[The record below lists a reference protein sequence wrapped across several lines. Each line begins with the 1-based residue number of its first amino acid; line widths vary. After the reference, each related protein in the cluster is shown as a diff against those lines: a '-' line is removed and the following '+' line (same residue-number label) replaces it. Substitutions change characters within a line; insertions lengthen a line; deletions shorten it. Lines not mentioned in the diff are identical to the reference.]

1 MLHCK
6 CSQVKALHAAT
17 NHKSHYRKAPTM
29 FIDKSSR
36 RAAVATVALVAASLT
51 ACATSRTAPANA
63 EAPSQP
69 VTATATPTASPT
81 PKVEQYVVISASMN
95 NRAYTDATLH
105 PYRIQSGDTYES
117 EENGHIASR
126 GNGQFAPVA
135 GESHTRYD
143 VTVTYTL
150 RGVDGEV
157 ITKTVPRD
165 KVRVVTVD
173 SDYTLA
179 YGTKEQVANGEVTF
193 EVPLNAVSN
202 KDGNAVNL
210 REVAG

>member
-81 PKVEQYVVISASMN
+81 PKMEQYVVISVSMS
-95 NRAYTDATLH
+95 NRAYTDATLQ

-126 GNGQFAPVA
+126 GNGQFAPIA

-150 RGVDGEV
+150 RGVDGEI

>member
-1 MLHCK
+1 
-6 CSQVKALHAAT
+6 
-17 NHKSHYRKAPTM
+17 M

-36 RAAVATVALVAASLT
+36 RAAVATIALVAASLT

-63 EAPSQP
+63 ETVAPETS
-69 VTATATPTASPT
+69 VSASPT

-95 NRAYTDATLH
+95 NRAYTDANLR

-126 GNGQFAPVA
+126 SNGQFAPVA

-150 RGVDGEV
+150 RGVDGEI

-193 EVPLNAVSN
+193 EAPLNAVSN

>member
-1 MLHCK
+1 
-6 CSQVKALHAAT
+6 
-17 NHKSHYRKAPTM
+17 M

-81 PKVEQYVVISASMN
+81 PKMEQYVVISASMS
-95 NRAYTDATLH
+95 NRAYTDATLQ

-126 GNGQFAPVA
+126 GNGQFAPIA

-150 RGVDGEV
+150 RGVDGEI

>member
-1 MLHCK
+1 
-6 CSQVKALHAAT
+6 
-17 NHKSHYRKAPTM
+17 M

-36 RAAVATVALVAASLT
+36 RAAVATIALVAASLT
-51 ACATSRTAPANA
+51 ACATSHTATANA
-63 EAPSQP
+63 EAPSQA
-69 VTATATPTASPT
+69 VTVTATPTASPT

-95 NRAYTDATLH
+95 NRAYTDANLH

-150 RGVDGEV
+150 RGVDGEI

-179 YGTKEQVANGEVTF
+179 YGTKEQVAKGEVTF

>member
-81 PKVEQYVVISASMN
+81 PKMEQYVVISASMS
-95 NRAYTDATLH
+95 NRAYTDATLQ

-126 GNGQFAPVA
+126 GNGQFAPIA

-150 RGVDGEV
+150 RGVDGEI

>member
-1 MLHCK
+1 
-6 CSQVKALHAAT
+6 
-17 NHKSHYRKAPTM
+17 M
-29 FIDKSSR
+29 FINKSSR
-36 RAAVATVALVAASLT
+36 RAAVATIALVAASLT

-63 EAPSQP
+63 ETPPQK
-69 VTATATPTASPT
+69 VTASVTANPTPTVSPT
-81 PKVEQYVVISASMN
+81 PKVEQYVVISASMS
-95 NRAYTDATLH
+95 NRAYTDATLQ

-117 EENGHIASR
+117 GENGRIASR
-126 GNGQFAPVA
+126 GNGQIAPVA
-135 GESHTRYD
+135 GESHTRYG

-150 RGVDGEV
+150 RGADGEI

-210 REVAG
+210 REVVG

>member
-51 ACATSRTAPANA
+51 ACATSRTALANA

-81 PKVEQYVVISASMN
+81 PKMEQYVVISASMS
-95 NRAYTDATLH
+95 NRAYTDATLQ

-126 GNGQFAPVA
+126 GNGQFAPIA

-150 RGVDGEV
+150 RGVDGEI